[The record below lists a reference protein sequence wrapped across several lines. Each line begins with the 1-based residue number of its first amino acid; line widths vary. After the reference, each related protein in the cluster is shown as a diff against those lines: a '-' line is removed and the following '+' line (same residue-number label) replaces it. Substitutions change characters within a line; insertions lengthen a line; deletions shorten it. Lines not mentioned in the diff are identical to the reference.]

1 MEIGDYEAVRS
12 VAASAGE
19 ELSASQ
25 VLSALILLRALR
37 DELAGWEPRLIAAA
51 RDLGTSWAE
60 LAPALGVAS
69 RQAAERRYLR
79 LRPAEPGTTGDERV
93 QAERDKRAGERAVS
107 QWARENS
114 GALRSLAGQIG
125 VIDVHV
131 RRALADD
138 DPAAL
143 LQPLAQAQEPLRT
156 THPELAEQIVRVT
169 EHTDQVR
176 RATQSRR
183 ARRS

>member
-1 MEIGDYEAVRS
+1 
-12 VAASAGE
+12 
-19 ELSASQ
+19 
-25 VLSALILLRALR
+25 
-37 DELAGWEPRLIAAA
+37 
-51 RDLGTSWAE
+51 
-60 LAPALGVAS
+60 
-69 RQAAERRYLR
+69 
-79 LRPAEPGTTGDERV
+79 
-93 QAERDKRAGERAVS
+93 
-107 QWARENS
+107 
-114 GALRSLAGQIG
+114 LRSLAGQIG

-138 DPAAL
+138 DPSAL

-156 THPELAEQIVRVT
+156 THPELAEQIARVT